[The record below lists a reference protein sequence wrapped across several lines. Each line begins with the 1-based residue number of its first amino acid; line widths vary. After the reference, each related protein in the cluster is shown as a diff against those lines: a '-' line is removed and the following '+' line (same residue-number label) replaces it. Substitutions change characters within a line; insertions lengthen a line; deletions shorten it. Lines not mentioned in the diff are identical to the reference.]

1 MHRFNQLRTKGR
13 DGQLWLSSSMRTIAS
28 YKGIY
33 FHIKASYL
41 ARTCHSVV
49 CMVLYCILRNNAHSN
64 PYQLQICPWGMRN
77 ERLAFKQVLPRYTIP
92 VLCSASK
99 WRRSKVIEVTTD
111 QHANAIP
118 TICAQRRAYWRVCMC
133 LCVSVCV
140 SQSLCVSACVCVTF
154 GKLCLIL
161 VLCVWD

>member
-13 DGQLWLSSSMRTIAS
+13 DGQLWLSSSMRTIRS

-49 CMVLYCILRNNAHSN
+49 CIVLYCILRNNTHSN
-64 PYQLQICPWGMRN
+64 PYQLQICPGGMRN

-99 WRRSKVIEVTTD
+99 WRRSKVTEVTNM
-111 QHANAIP
+111 QMLFQQSVCKGAHIVE
-118 TICAQRRAYWRVCMC
+118 CACVFVC
-133 LCVSVCV
+133 LCLSVSLCPCVCV
-140 SQSLCVSACVCVTF
+140 SM
-154 GKLCLIL
+154 
-161 VLCVWD
+161 